1 MARISKCREI
11 KRQLLKTHNTLQVYI
26 FILKEESQKREKEG
40 KTMMFLTVI
49 PNDFAAVTL
58 VGSRAAST
66 IGALLFL
73 AVMAAKYMLFI
84 KMGEEG
90 WKSLIPFYNRYLLY
104 KKCWDGSY
112 YFAALSMII
121 PTVILGVSSYIIYTG
136 GYGYSFGIVLGVLAM
151 ITAAIPFV
159 MNLILAYKISK
170 AFGHGL
176 LFTAGYVLMTDIFTL
191 ILGFGDDKYQP
202 VTA

>member
-1 MARISKCREI
+1 MM
-11 KRQLLKTHNTLQVYI
+11 LLTDMP
-26 FILKEESQKREKEG
+26 S
-40 KTMMFLTVI
+40 
-49 PNDFAAVTL
+49 DFAAVTL
-58 VGSRAAST
+58 VGSSAAST
-66 IGALLFL
+66 IGALLFF

-104 KKCWDGSY
+104 KKCWNGSY
-112 YFAALSMII
+112 YFVSLAMII

-136 GYGYSFGIVLGVLAM
+136 GYGYSFGIVLGVLAVL
-151 ITAAIPFV
+151 TATVPFV
-159 MNLILAYKISK
+159 MNLILSYKISR

-176 LFTAGYVLMTDIFTL
+176 LFTTGYVLMTDIFTL

>member
-1 MARISKCREI
+1 MM
-11 KRQLLKTHNTLQVYI
+11 LLTDMP
-26 FILKEESQKREKEG
+26 S
-40 KTMMFLTVI
+40 
-49 PNDFAAVTL
+49 DFAAVTL
-58 VGSRAAST
+58 VGSNAAST

-73 AVMAAKYMLFI
+73 AVLAAKYMLFT

-104 KKCWDGSY
+104 KKCWNGSY

-136 GYGYSFGIVLGVLAM
+136 GYGYSFGIVLGVLAVL
-151 ITAAIPFV
+151 TATVPFV
-159 MNLILAYKISK
+159 MNLILSYKISR

-176 LFTAGYVLMTDIFTL
+176 LFTTGYVLMNDIFTL
-191 ILGFGDDKYQP
+191 ILGFGDEEFRP
-202 VTA
+202 ELA

>member
-1 MARISKCREI
+1 MM
-11 KRQLLKTHNTLQVYI
+11 LLTDMP
-26 FILKEESQKREKEG
+26 S
-40 KTMMFLTVI
+40 
-49 PNDFAAVTL
+49 DFAAVTL

-73 AVMAAKYMLFI
+73 AVLAAKYMLFT

-90 WKSLIPFYNRYLLY
+90 CKSLIPFYNRYLLY
-104 KKCWDGSY
+104 KKCWNGSY
-112 YFAALSMII
+112 YFAALAMII
-121 PTVILGVSSYIIYTG
+121 PAAILGVSSYIIYTG

-151 ITAAIPFV
+151 ITAAVHFV
-159 MNLILAYKISK
+159 MNLILSYKISK

-191 ILGFGDDKYQP
+191 ILGFGDEEFQP
-202 VTA
+202 AAA